1 MPCDVDDTLEAA
13 CTSGIGKVDDE
24 VMLLRIIAQLTCEL
38 VDAGGGGTGG
48 AGSVGVVDPEG
59 VVTATPGT
67 SYYNTANFTFWFK
80 TSGSGSTGWQQ
91 VV

>member
-48 AGSVGVVDPEG
+48 AGVVGSGSPEG
-59 VVTATPGT
+59 VVTAPPGT
-67 SYYNTANFTFWFK
+67 SYYDSVGLAFWFK
-80 TSGSGSTGWQQ
+80 VSGVGDTGWVQ